1 MDRLRAV
8 ARVALSAIGI
18 ASGGVLHAQAIQP
31 ASDREPA
38 VQPVSEL
45 ADSSVSPAV
54 VVHLTTV
61 LRLVGAPFDAR
72 SPDDASDRHAA
83 AWMFGTAAAIDW
95 MTTAHSLAFHHGHE
109 NNPLINWAPTP
120 ATTIAAGAAIDVA
133 AVAVWERVMRTHPR
147 GDGGFVR
154 SGRRASLRGRPE
166 RISRRARGHVRNAA
180 ALSVNCNVSA
190 TRIAVVAGR
199 VAKRITSRA
208 PALPGA
214 GLLESR
220 RTPTRFTRCASV
232 VFD

>member
-1 MDRLRAV
+1 MVAGLYHMDRLRAV

-147 GDGGFVR
+147 AATVGLYVAAG
-154 SGRRASLRGRPE
+154 
-166 RISRRARGHVRNAA
+166 AR
-180 ALSVNCNVSA
+180 LF
-190 TRIAVVAGR
+190 VAGR
-199 VAKRITSRA
+199 NEYRIA
-208 PALPGA
+208 HA
-214 GLLESR
+214 GTCA
-220 RTPTRFTRCASV
+220 TPPPCR
-232 VFD
+232 